1 MDIGI
6 NFFKSI
12 YNDDIIYHY
21 TKAST
26 AIDFILYNN
35 QLRFNGAR
43 KSIDPIESRKA
54 ERATVYYDSEVD
66 KHRSE
71 QHYLNVNELHAFAD
85 DMEKQFNQIC
95 FCQNRMGEDFASEN
109 YISNFEGHEELFG
122 FTKLRMWD
130 QYADK
135 YSGVCI
141 AFSKEKILSLNQK
154 KFEIIEN
161 DVKYL
166 TFQELLSK
174 KIGDIQGNH
183 LENVGIEKYKKQLE
197 KLLIESFFCKHIDYA
212 GESEYRIGT
221 FFDKNKCSF
230 ETIRDE
236 FVFDRTMMLDVS
248 DCVVAIFV
256 SSFANDR
263 QKNDLLQYA
272 YKLNV
277 EIIEMRWQHDSF
289 KPWNLK
295 EWHEFVDRIEHE
307 KKREL

>member
-54 ERATVYYDSEVD
+54 ERRTVYYDFETD

-71 QHYLNVNELHAFAD
+71 QHYLNVNELHAFVD

-154 KFEIIEN
+154 KFEIIED

-183 LENVGIEKYKKQLE
+183 LENIGIEKYKKQLE
-197 KLLIESFFCKHIDYA
+197 KLLIESFFCKHIDYI

-221 FFDKNKCSF
+221 FFDKDKCSF

-236 FVFDRTMMLDVS
+236 FVFDRTMMLDIS

-295 EWHEFVDRIEHE
+295 KWHEFVDRIEHV
-307 KKREL
+307 KK